1 MRKISER
8 FGHLSPIKQA
18 FLALAE
24 MESKLEAKERA
35 ETEAIAIIGMSC
47 RFPGGASDPD
57 AFWELLQSGIDA
69 TIEVPKQRWDIDN
82 YYNSNPEIPGTMYV
96 RRGSFLDNKIDK
108 FDANFFGLAPREVTS
123 MDPQQRLLLEVS
135 WEALENAAQAPDK
148 LTGTR
153 SGVFIGINNSDYGQR
168 CINLEKVAELDAY
181 LFTGNTLSVAA
192 GRLSYNLGLR
202 GPALAVDTA
211 CSSSLVSVHLACQSL
226 RDRECRLA
234 LAGGVN
240 LILSPLGNVILSRMR
255 ALSRDGRCKTF
266 DAAADGYGR
275 GEGCG
280 MVVLKRLNDAIDDG
294 DNILAL
300 IRGTAVNHDG
310 RSSGLTV
317 PNGPAQQDVIRTA
330 LDNGNVKPNDVS
342 YVEVHGTGTAL
353 GDPIE
358 VEALATVFGE
368 GRLSNNPLKLG
379 SVKTNI
385 GHLEAAAGI
394 ASIIKMVLAM
404 QHREIPPHLHL
415 QTLNPAI
422 DWDDISVTIPQTLT
436 PWSVREGEKR
446 IAGISS
452 FGMSGTNAHL
462 ILEEWETGS
471 ENRDGEV
478 PVHLLALSAKSELAL
493 QELAG
498 RYENYLANNSRVSIA
513 DVCFTANLG
522 RSHFDRRLAFTANS
536 TSELQQQ
543 LAAFTKSSVDEVES
557 NETQHPRKKIAF
569 LFTGQGSQYID
580 MGRQLYETQPTFRRT
595 LDYCDELLRPY
606 LEKPLLEVLYP
617 DTEVKETLLDQTAY
631 TQPALFALEYALAK
645 LWQSWGIEPTA
656 VMGHSVGEYVAAC
669 IAGIFSLEDGL
680 KLIAARG
687 RLMQQLPAGGMMAAV
702 FATEADVK
710 EVISLFSEQVSIAAI
725 NGPRSLVISG
735 SREAVETVIEKLAAR
750 GIEHRTLKVSHA
762 FHSSLMEPM
771 LDEFAQIA
779 SQVEY
784 GSPRLRIISNV
795 TGTLTESHELSN
807 PQYWCRHVREPVQFY
822 ASIQT
827 LQAQDYDLFIEI
839 GANPVLIG
847 MGRRCLVEDKG
858 VWLPSLRKGQS
869 DWQQMLGSLGQLYV
883 SGVNVD
889 WEGFY
894 REQTYQR
901 LQLPTYPFQRQR
913 YWIDSP
919 TENAP
924 TTTNRDWFYRV
935 EWQLQPHTASEII
948 AESPSTW
955 LIFADSRG
963 IGLQL
968 AALLEERG
976 ETCVL
981 VFSKD
986 AGGTFPE
993 NSWQIDPAQP
1003 QEFQPLVKFVRENN
1017 QPPCRKIV
1025 HLWSLDSTASAET
1038 TPQSLERDR
1047 LRNCGSILH
1056 LVQALNSIEGSQLP
1070 RLWLVTE
1077 NAQPLTET
1085 HTLEVAQTP
1094 SLGLGRVVA
1103 VERPELWGGAID
1115 LESGNPQQMA
1125 IALFAELETSTL
1137 ETEIAFRNQQ
1147 RYVSRLV
1154 RSNEQPDLTNS
1165 NLTDGTY
1172 LITGGLGGLGL
1183 KLAGWMVDKGARNLV
1198 LVGRRN
1204 PSAEA
1209 SQQIDELEKTGAKV
1223 VVALADVS
1231 EKEPLAKVFAEISET
1246 LPQLCGIIHLAG
1258 ILDDGVIQNQDWS
1271 RFTKVMKPK
1280 VEGTWNLHNLSKNI
1294 PLDFFICFSSIA
1306 STLGSPGQGNYAA
1319 ANAFLDAIAH
1329 YRKSL
1334 GLPALTIN
1342 WGPWEETGM
1351 AAARGEQRWET
1362 AGVTPISPLQGLQA
1376 FGQLVNQNATQASV
1390 FQVDWQKFFAQFMGD
1405 SKPQFLSEIAR
1416 NIKSIKPEQQQL
1428 VQQLK
1433 ETPPKQRKAFLIESI
1448 QSKAAVSLGLES
1460 SRSLG
1465 TKVGFFE
1472 MGMDSLMTLEFKN
1485 RLQASLGQTLSS
1497 TLTFEYPTIEA
1508 VADYILKEFFSET
1521 EVNVNKDDIVDKS
1534 WSEIEMYSEDE
1545 LTDLIDRELALLHSG

>member
-1 MRKISER
+1 MKKIAER

-18 FLALAE
+18 FLALEE
-24 MESKLEAKERA
+24 MEVRLEAKERA

-47 RFPGGASDPD
+47 RFPGGANDPE
-57 AFWELLQSGIDA
+57 AFWDLLKSGIDA
-69 TIEVPKQRWDIDN
+69 AIEVPADRWTIDN

-96 RRGSFLDNKIDK
+96 RRGSFLDNEIDK

-168 CINLEKVAELDAY
+168 WLNLQNAAEIDAY
-181 LFTGNTLSVAA
+181 LFTGNTFSVAA
-192 GRLSYNLGLR
+192 GRLSYNLGLQ
-202 GPALAVDTA
+202 GPTLAVDTA

-226 RDRECRLA
+226 RNRECHLA

-240 LILSPLGNVILSRMR
+240 LILSPLANIVLSRMR
-255 ALSRDGRCKTF
+255 ALSADGRCKTF

-280 MVVLKRLNDAIDDG
+280 IVVLKRLNDAINNG

-300 IRGTAVNHDG
+300 IRGSAINHDG
-310 RSSGLTV
+310 RTSGLTV
-317 PNGPAQQDVIRTA
+317 PNGPSQQDVIRAA
-330 LDNGNVKPNDVS
+330 LDNGNVKPNEVS

-368 GRLSNNPLKLG
+368 NRLPNQPVKIG

-385 GHLEAAAGI
+385 GHLEAAAGV
-394 ASIIKMVLAM
+394 ASLFKAVLAM
-404 QHREIPPHLHL
+404 QHQEIPANLHFK
-415 QTLNPAI
+415 TPNPAI
-422 DWDDISVTIPQTLT
+422 NWEELPVTIPQTLA
-436 PWSVREGEKR
+436 PWFVKEGEKR

-452 FGMSGTNAHL
+452 FGMSGTNAHA
-462 ILEEWETGS
+462 ILEEWEVS
-471 ENRDGEV
+471 SQNVNEEL
-478 PVHLLALSAKSELAL
+478 PVHLLTLSAKSEPAL

-498 RYENYLANNSRVSIA
+498 RYEKYLANNPRVSIA
-513 DVCFTANLG
+513 DVCFTANVG
-522 RSHFDRRLAFTANS
+522 RSHFSHRLALTAGS
-536 TSELQQQ
+536 AAELQQQ
-543 LAAFTKSSVDEVES
+543 LAAFTKPLVDEVAGDR
-557 NETQHPRKKIAF
+557 TQYTRQKIAF
-569 LFTGQGSQYID
+569 LFTGQGSQYLD

-595 LDYCDELLRPY
+595 LDYCNELLHPY

-645 LWQSWGIEPTA
+645 LWQSWGVEPTA

-669 IAGIFSLEDGL
+669 IAGIFSLEDGV

-702 FATEADVK
+702 FATAAEVK
-710 EVISLFSEQVSIAAI
+710 EVISPVSERVSIAAI
-725 NGPRSLVISG
+725 NGPRSIVISG
-735 SREAVETVIEKLAAR
+735 SRQGVEAVIEKLAAR

-779 SQVEY
+779 NQVEY
-784 GSPRLRIISNV
+784 ASPRLRIISNV
-795 TGTLTESHELSN
+795 TGTLAESDELSN
-807 PQYWCRHVREPVQFY
+807 PEYWCRHIREPVQFY
-822 ASIQT
+822 TSIQT
-827 LQAQDYDLFIEI
+827 LPAQGYELFIEI
-839 GANPVLIG
+839 GANPVLMG
-847 MGRRCLVEDKG
+847 MGRRCLPENRG

-869 DWQQMLGSLGQLYV
+869 DWQQMLGSLGQLYAT
-883 SGVNVD
+883 GVDVN

-894 REQTYQR
+894 RERTYRR

-924 TTTNRDWFYRV
+924 PTTNNPDRDWFYRV
-935 EWQLQPHTASEII
+935 EWQLQPGTPSEPI
-948 AESPSTW
+948 AKTPNTW

-963 IGLQL
+963 VGLQL

-981 VFSKD
+981 VFAKD
-986 AGGTFPE
+986 AGGTLPE

-1003 QEFQPLVKFVRENN
+1003 EEFQPLVKFVRENN

-1094 SLGLGRVVA
+1094 SLGLGRVVG

-1115 LESGNPQQMA
+1115 LEPGNPQQMA
-1125 IALFAELETSTL
+1125 IALFAELQTSSW
-1137 ETEIAFRNQQ
+1137 ETEVAFRNQQ

-1154 RSNEQPDLTNS
+1154 RSQERQDLTNYD
-1165 NLTDGTY
+1165 LTDGTY
-1172 LITGGLGGLGL
+1172 LMTGGLGGLGL
-1183 KLAGWMVDKGARNLV
+1183 KLARWMVDNGAKNLV
-1198 LVGRRN
+1198 LIGRRQ

-1209 SQQIDELEKTGAKV
+1209 SQQIDELEKAGATIAV
-1223 VVALADVS
+1223 ELADIS
-1231 EKEPLAKVFAEISET
+1231 EKEQLAQVFAKISET
-1246 LPQLCGIIHLAG
+1246 LPKLCGIIHLAG
-1258 ILDDGVIQNQDWS
+1258 VIDDGVIQNQDWC

-1280 VEGTWNLHNLSKNI
+1280 VEGTWNLHNLSKNLS
-1294 PLDFFICFSSIA
+1294 LDFFICFSSIA
-1306 STLGSPGQGNYAA
+1306 STFGSPGQGNYSA
-1319 ANAFLDAIAH
+1319 ANAFVDAIAH
-1329 YRKSL
+1329 YRKSN
-1334 GLPALTIN
+1334 GITRFN
-1342 WGPWEETGM
+1342 
-1351 AAARGEQRWET
+1351 
-1362 AGVTPISPLQGLQA
+1362 
-1376 FGQLVNQNATQASV
+1376 
-1390 FQVDWQKFFAQFMGD
+1390 
-1405 SKPQFLSEIAR
+1405 
-1416 NIKSIKPEQQQL
+1416 
-1428 VQQLK
+1428 
-1433 ETPPKQRKAFLIESI
+1433 
-1448 QSKAAVSLGLES
+1448 
-1460 SRSLG
+1460 
-1465 TKVGFFE
+1465 
-1472 MGMDSLMTLEFKN
+1472 
-1485 RLQASLGQTLSS
+1485 
-1497 TLTFEYPTIEA
+1497 Y
-1508 VADYILKEFFSET
+1508 
-1521 EVNVNKDDIVDKS
+1521 
-1534 WSEIEMYSEDE
+1534 
-1545 LTDLIDRELALLHSG
+1545 